1 MPAHPSP
8 STPAPTPTLAELR
21 ETLRAI
27 TGDGHHRRPVLPFG
41 IAALDG
47 RLADGGL
54 RLDALHEVA
63 GAGAGWGDDA
73 AATLFMAGI
82 AARAWGPVLWV
93 VRRRDLFAPG
103 LYQAGLAPHR
113 LLYAEARDDAEL
125 LALMEEGLRH
135 RGLGAVIGEA
145 RRVAMPATRRLQ
157 LAAEGGRT
165 IALLL
170 RRHRHDGRE
179 GAEPFATPSA
189 AVTRW
194 HVGCAPSAPL
204 PAGTGMSAG
213 VGRARWRLALARQRG
228 GDPFDTLVE
237 APDDTGRL
245 ALPAALVDRPVA
257 TGRARA
263 RAAA

>member
-1 MPAHPSP
+1 MPSALVTS
-8 STPAPTPTLAELR
+8 LR

-27 TGDGHHRRPVLPFG
+27 EGVGHRRRETLPFG
-41 IAALDG
+41 VGALDS

-63 GAGAGWGDDA
+63 ASSPSPGDDA
-73 AATLFMAGI
+73 SATLFLAGI

-103 LYQAGLAPHR
+103 LAQVGLAPHR
-113 LLYAEARDDAEL
+113 LLYAEANDDEEV

-145 RRVAMPATRRLQ
+145 RRATMASTRRLQ

-170 RRHRHDGRE
+170 KRHARE
-179 GAEPFATPSA
+179 KSDPIASPSA
-189 AVTRW
+189 AITRW
-194 HVGCAPSAPL
+194 RVGSAPSRAL
-204 PAGTGMSAG
+204 PVDGI
-213 VGRARWRLALARQRG
+213 GRARWNLSLARQRG
-228 GDPFDTLVE
+228 GEPFDTLME
-237 APDDTGRL
+237 ACDETGRL
-245 ALPAALVDRPVA
+245 ALPARMAARPA
-257 TGRARA
+257 AAGGADS
-263 RAAA
+263 RAA